1 MFLLFG
7 GYRGRRGKIFLAI
20 RLGLLAVFLVA
31 VLAFHAHGT
40 TLDVLQGA
48 RFLVLIALVGSIV
61 LARRRRSLSGG
72 DGDSTSGGSS

>member
-7 GYRGRRGKIFLAI
+7 GYRGRRGKIFLTI

-40 TLDVLQGA
+40 TLEVLQGA

-61 LARRRRSLSGG
+61 LARRRRDLP
-72 DGDSTSGGSS
+72 DGEADAD